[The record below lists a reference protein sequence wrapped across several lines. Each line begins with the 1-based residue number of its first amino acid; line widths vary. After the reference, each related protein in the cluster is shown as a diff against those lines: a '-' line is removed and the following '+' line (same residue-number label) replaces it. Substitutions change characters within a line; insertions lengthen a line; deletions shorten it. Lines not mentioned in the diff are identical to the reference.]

1 MIHSKELSYVI
12 VGIGES
18 EIDRGCAGGSSAPG
32 KLWLLLPPAA
42 DPMRLHHVWKV
53 TIVTP
58 SPISPDLC
66 PAPDLVKPLV
76 TPA

>member
-12 VGIGES
+12 MGTGES
-18 EIDRGCAGGSSAPG
+18 EIDRACAGGSSAPG

-42 DPMRLHHVWKV
+42 DRMRHHVWKV

-58 SPISPDLC
+58 SPISPGLC

-76 TPA
+76 TLA